1 MSEVIHASQ
10 GYVEKTVRTIAAE
23 EVAKIAA
30 NAPQDLDTLKEIAEY
45 IESDKT
51 NAAQMVTKI
60 DNNAKA
66 ISEEVERAQDAEE
79 QLANKVKELDTAKAD
94 KTSLKAEEE
103 RAKGAEESLGKEIS
117 KKVDKVE
124 GKGLSTN
131 DYTTE
136 DKEKLGQAYS
146 PDNPPPMPDMEE
158 YALKE
163 EVVRTNL
170 DNDMFEYDQE
180 YGYPINSNLFTFSGY
195 SNNIAQDTVI
205 YGSLGLDGFSIQD
218 YDSTTSHS
226 SMSTI
231 NSSGVSMNFNFH
243 SMELGYDVNNT
254 IGIGLGVDGSYDS
267 AGIVVSG
274 DAMSLTGNI
283 DNYTTKIIPG
293 TVETDSVCAGT
304 GLQTPWITGS
314 YDSEYGLFNGVN
326 VIEFS
331 PAAMM
336 AVVDHGIYTTS
347 ADAQTVL
354 DMALSYS
361 TGSMSLDY
369 IDCLSGLSF
378 FGNTAEIR
386 WANDDGT
393 EEGYIDLRTLVQ
405 MGDSGGG
412 GISYGIN
419 TYYWTEELG
428 DYAFSLSYDSDSST
442 SSIFGYNKV
451 AVQYYDAGFGNYSSA
466 ELSAGSLTVNDSSG
480 YWSSVSPSGVGT
492 NGSVQAYDM
501 QASTVRADV
510 DLYVDGGTLYL
521 GLNAET
527 GDSECYLDVD
537 RLKRLLALINET

>member
-170 DNDMFEYDQE
+170 DNDIS
-180 YGYPINSNLFTFSGY
+180 INSHLRDL
-195 SNNIAQDTVI
+195 I
-205 YGSLGLDGFSIQD
+205 
-218 YDSTTSHS
+218 TTIHFF
-226 SMSTI
+226 
-231 NSSGVSMNFNFH
+231 MN
-243 SMELGYDVNNT
+243 
-254 IGIGLGVDGSYDS
+254 
-267 AGIVVSG
+267 
-274 DAMSLTGNI
+274 
-283 DNYTTKIIPG
+283 
-293 TVETDSVCAGT
+293 
-304 GLQTPWITGS
+304 
-314 YDSEYGLFNGVN
+314 
-326 VIEFS
+326 
-331 PAAMM
+331 
-336 AVVDHGIYTTS
+336 
-347 ADAQTVL
+347 
-354 DMALSYS
+354 
-361 TGSMSLDY
+361 
-369 IDCLSGLSF
+369 
-378 FGNTAEIR
+378 
-386 WANDDGT
+386 
-393 EEGYIDLRTLVQ
+393 EGYIPYFKMQAIKVDK
-405 MGDSGGG
+405 SH
-412 GISYGIN
+412 IE
-419 TYYWTEELG
+419 TY
-428 DYAFSLSYDSDSST
+428 SDS
-442 SSIFGYNKV
+442 
-451 AVQYYDAGFGNYSSA
+451 
-466 ELSAGSLTVNDSSG
+466 ELKLF
-480 YWSSVSPSGVGT
+480 
-492 NGSVQAYDM
+492 
-501 QASTVRADV
+501 
-510 DLYVDGGTLYL
+510 
-521 GLNAET
+521 LN
-527 GDSECYLDVD
+527 
-537 RLKRLLALINET
+537 